1 VEKFHREAVHS
12 ALVQGFS
19 DFELILVDDGSPDGC
34 PQICDEYA
42 QLDDRVRVLHQANG
56 GVSAARN
63 AGIRASEGEYLVFLD
78 GDDRLTPKAL
88 ETLAGKM
95 SGAKRPDVLV
105 AKYVYYY
112 SREGK
117 LRDCGYFLKPFEGY
131 GLDEV
136 LHDLFVDNR
145 DYGLMVWK
153 HIYRREF
160 VTGNNLFFDT
170 SICICEDAYWL
181 FQTFIRTES
190 FDSVDEPIYIY
201 RVDNP
206 GSIVHEAPSM
216 KRFRS
221 VYFVYTHWFDY
232 FSRYEG
238 SARDGVLNRLSNGYI
253 NSAKW
258 IHGLP
263 AEDRRE
269 AVKMFMAHPEIY
281 TWSKVR
287 ANRLLLPLLKAFG
300 VVFYSRSL
308 SCAHAITEWINH
320 IARRR

>member
-1 VEKFHREAVHS
+1 
-12 ALVQGFS
+12 
-19 DFELILVDDGSPDGC
+19 
-34 PQICDEYA
+34 
-42 QLDDRVRVLHQANG
+42 
-56 GVSAARN
+56 
-63 AGIRASEGEYLVFLD
+63 
-78 GDDRLTPKAL
+78 
-88 ETLAGKM
+88 
-95 SGAKRPDVLV
+95 
-105 AKYVYYY
+105 
-112 SREGK
+112 
-117 LRDCGYFLKPFEGY
+117 
-131 GLDEV
+131 
-136 LHDLFVDNR
+136 VDNR